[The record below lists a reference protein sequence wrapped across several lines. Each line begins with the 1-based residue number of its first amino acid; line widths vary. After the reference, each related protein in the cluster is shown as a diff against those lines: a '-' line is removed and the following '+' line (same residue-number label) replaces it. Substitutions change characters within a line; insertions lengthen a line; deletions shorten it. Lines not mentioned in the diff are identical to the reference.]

1 MQLNQKIAF
10 VSLKRECLNLFT
22 KLIKINKIYSRHCT
36 RDIKDKLLK
45 NALILSTLKKALQGI
60 KFGEDSALLKNSFSE
75 ALDRYLVFVEY
86 NFINNT
92 AANPRLVIM
101 NNNSF
106 KILESLDLKDC
117 YDVSSLSVKKVF
129 CTKVREALRDR
140 VQELQKLNNKLF
152 DNLEFYNNKNKIK
165 ESFTKSYLVSFSK
178 KKYFGFL
185 GLFTNHKVHLCIL
198 KRMLEKDLTTVLV
211 SKDFDHE
218 GLYLKLS
225 DNDFMTHLMIVELH
239 GGDVLKNIEIFFEEY
254 EDLESSLL
262 EFILWINH
270 LFSINPNI
278 GVVNRKAIK
287 DFVKFSEPL
296 KENIKKI
303 RELTEELKKDHI
315 VYLKA
320 MELLA

>member
-1 MQLNQKIAF
+1 MKLTQKIGL

-22 KLIKINKIYSRHCT
+22 KLIKINKVYARHCT
-36 RDIKDKLLK
+36 RDVKDKLLK

-60 KFGEDSALLKNSFSE
+60 SFREDAALLKNSFSE
-75 ALDRYLVFVEY
+75 ALDKYLIFVEY
-86 NFINNT
+86 NFINNN
-92 AANPRLVIM
+92 AANPRLAIM
-101 NNNSF
+101 NSGFF

-117 YDVSSLSVKKVF
+117 YNVSSLSVKNVY
-129 CTKVREALRDR
+129 CTKVREALRDT
-140 VQELQKLNNKLF
+140 VEELQKLNNKLF

-198 KRMLEKDLTTVLV
+198 KRMMEKDLTTVLV

-225 DNDFMTHLMIVELH
+225 DNDFMTHLMIVELQ

-262 EFILWINH
+262 EFILWINQ
-270 LFSINPNI
+270 LFSTNPNI